1 MSSINPATRKQTLS
15 FAAVLFLMV
24 AAFYDPRI
32 LHNLACHVGII
43 TVAFMVVCAF
53 AAAHGI
59 RKLADVFFRGSVSPW
74 YARPG
79 VVVYLCIILPVAN
92 VLFIIIDNL
101 FFSIPEIGQVTSQQI
116 RIWIFMGLELW
127 WITLLE

>member
-15 FAAVLFLMV
+15 FAAVLFVLV
-24 AAFYDPRI
+24 AGFRDPRI
-32 LHNLACHVGII
+32 LHNLACHAGII
-43 TVAFMVVCAF
+43 TLGFMVVCAF
-53 AAAHGI
+53 VAAHGI

-92 VLFIIIDNL
+92 ILFILIDNL
-101 FFSIPEIGQVTSQQI
+101 FFSIPQIGQVTFQQV
-116 RIWIFMGLELW
+116 RMFIFMGLELW
-127 WITLLE
+127 WIALLE